1 VEPFLVEQS
10 PHTDLSLLLSFQH
23 LQQQSHPFD
32 VCDTDHAFLFMANLG
47 SALHTVEN
55 LNLLLIYKF
64 FFFHLENV
72 GYAIPAFAA
81 EEKPVA

>member
-1 VEPFLVEQS
+1 
-10 PHTDLSLLLSFQH
+10 
-23 LQQQSHPFD
+23 
-32 VCDTDHAFLFMANLG
+32 MANLG

-55 LNLLLIYKF
+55 LNLLYNYILI
-64 FFFHLENV
+64 LENV

>member
-55 LNLLLIYKF
+55 LNLLYIYI
-64 FFFHLENV
+64 FFHLENV